1 MTYSLET
8 IAQLEHSKEFARLH
22 QKFYQFN
29 PLKVL
34 RVDQFEIR
42 HSNILAWLLDP
53 NETHQL
59 GSFFLKKMLT
69 RLVTRE
75 ENEGKRDEID
85 FCRFSTVHFMIPR
98 WREK

>member
-8 IAQLEHSKEFARLH
+8 ISQLEHSEEFAKLH
-22 QKFYQFN
+22 QKFHQFN

-53 NETHQL
+53 NKTYQL
-59 GSFFLKKMLT
+59 GGFFRKKMLT
-69 RLVTRE
+69 RLVMRA
-75 ENEGKRDEID
+75 ENEGKGGRNRLFVI
-85 FCRFSTVHFMIPR
+85 SP
-98 WREK
+98 